1 MTKQKSPGTVHLRP
15 RGPTPPARRKGNVWL
30 AVVGYAGLGLACLL
44 LGAVAFLLVA
54 APVDLVRDRLVQE
67 VKARTGRDLVVS
79 GSTSLSLFPQ
89 PSISFAKVAFS
100 APPEMGG
107 DPTLQVQTLKA
118 DVGLASLLTGK
129 ADLKRV
135 VLMRPSIELRVNA
148 QGQRSWDVMPP
159 ARASASAA
167 SSGGPAQH
175 TTAREAAR
183 PRDGAG
189 RRESLASLSALT
201 VTITDGT
208 VRYVDERSDTRHQ
221 IDALAL
227 ELAIREGAGPVA
239 IKGSL
244 TWRGERLALEGT
256 LSQLRALLEDEAAR
270 LSLKVAGRP
279 IDASYDGAFGG
290 RADTPV
296 LDGNVSLRASSL
308 QALGALAG
316 KPLAAGRDVGP
327 ISLSGAVTSHGGRT
341 SIESL
346 SATFGNA
353 SASGALAIEG
363 KGPKPHVTGS
373 LRLSELDLGEILVRP
388 AGAPGRSGATPAPR
402 AADPIED
409 VLRRDGAPAR
419 GTQVRGF
426 TKREGGNAD
435 WSDDIIDLAPLA
447 LADADL
453 ELSSESLIYKDM
465 KTGPT
470 RLTLQLKG
478 GVATLTIDDMQ
489 LYGGSGQGHV
499 ILDGSGQVPAT
510 RTEIR
515 LEGVAAQ
522 PLLKG
527 AIGLDWLEGQGR
539 IALSLTGRGTSE
551 RQIVESLNG
560 RVDMSTTNGAID
572 AIDVGKIL
580 RSLEQGRFS
589 GLRSGA
595 GDKTPFSEL
604 AGTFTIANGVA
615 QNQDLRLVSPDMRV
629 TGSGS
634 FNLGARSLDYT
645 VRPKVANVNA
655 TSERAVINLSNVEIP
670 VRIHGSWEKPNFT
683 VAGQE
688 QLIETMR
695 EIGKKLKGQDVE
707 DVLKGLLGGKG
718 EGERTKPRDIL
729 DKLFKKQ

>member
-79 GSTSLSLFPQ
+79 GPTSLSLFPQ

-118 DVGLASLLTGK
+118 EVGLASLLTGK

-341 SIESL
+341 SIERL

-409 VLRRDGAPAR
+409 VLRRDGAP
-419 GTQVRGF
+419 V
-426 TKREGGNAD
+426 
-435 WSDDIIDLAPLA
+435 A

-560 RVDMSTTNGAID
+560 RVDMSATNGAID

-615 QNQDLRLVSPDMRV
+615 QNQDLRLVSPDMRF